1 MTTAS
6 ALAGTV
12 ALLLFENIKE
22 GMEAG
27 RIASLDTVQTEVE
40 AAIAELNRQRQLLE
54 GPTRV
59 NDIVG

>member
-54 GPTRV
+54 GPTHV

>member
-27 RIASLDTVQTEVE
+27 RIASLDTVQTEIE